1 MLVIG
6 GGDGG
11 VVREVLKHKCVE
23 KAWHL
28 SGACVSE
35 EVSWC
40 EIDGDVVDA
49 AKRYMP
55 SVAKA
60 AGDPKVDLLVGDG
73 VAFAEKSK
81 DRNPKLLKVK
91 GILEASV
98 AGKQLRRCHRGLL

>member
-1 MLVIG
+1 MIS
-6 GGDGG
+6 
-11 VVREVLKHKCVE
+11 RNSC
-23 KAWHL
+23 
-28 SGACVSE
+28 E

-60 AGDPKVDLLVGDG
+60 AGDAKVDLLVGDG

-81 DRNPKLLKVK
+81 
-91 GILEASV
+91 AS
-98 AGKQLRRCHRGLL
+98 RHRKSS